1 MKRLGR
7 RHAPA
12 WSPVLAAIAS
22 AVALAA
28 CAGPIIPPSA
38 PASGATGSDAAAV
51 DAPPNI
57 ISANQD
63 GIAVTIALD
72 RSVVEPGQSVL
83 MTATV
88 RNDRPIPTIVGFTE
102 CGAPATISGDVA
114 VPWDP
119 TGRKWDGVPG
129 EFKRFALEQGLAAGG
144 VPDDR
149 PVTIY
154 ARGEPCE
161 VGEPEIRLGPGASS
175 TALVTWTAQIVEDVP
190 ALPGDVPITVGVSYD
205 RPDPLPAPVCNPLC
219 GLRVIPW
226 KSLAANGVI
235 RVAGAPPPILTAG
248 QAVDALLADARFAD
262 ASVGDVERLEPL
274 PPEHADRRR
283 DRAARPDVGDRPVPR
298 EGRAADVGDRLRRR
312 IRRQRQERRLLQRPV
327 RPVRATIRR

>member
-7 RHAPA
+7 RHTSG
-12 WSPVLAAIAS
+12 WRPVPAAIGIAI
-22 AVALAA
+22 AVAA
-28 CAGPIIPPSA
+28 CAGPNIPPSA
-38 PASGATGSDAAAV
+38 RASGANPSATAVV
-51 DAPPNI
+51 DAPPTI
-57 ISANQD
+57 ISASQD
-63 GIAVTIALD
+63 GIAVTVALD

-88 RNDRPIPTIVGFTE
+88 RNDRPIPTIVGLSD

-129 EFKRFALEQGLAAGG
+129 DFKRFALEQGLAGGG
-144 VPDDR
+144 VPADR

-190 ALPGDVPITVGVSYD
+190 ALPGDVPISVGVSYD
-205 RPDPLPAPVCNPLC
+205 RPDPLPAPVCNPIC
-219 GLRVIPW
+219 GLRDIPW
-226 KSLAANGVI
+226 KSIAANGVI

-248 QAVDALLADARFAD
+248 QALDALLADPRFA
-262 ASVGDVERLEPL
+262 AWL
-274 PPEHADRRR
+274 PTLPSATWSGSNLFLQNMRTGGGIVPPGPMWEIDLFREK
-283 DRAARPDVGDRPVPR
+283 GVPR
-298 EGRAADVGDRLRRR
+298 TWAIGFVGAFDGSVRNVAFCNDPCDR
-312 IRRQRQERRLLQRPV
+312 
-327 RPVRATIRR
+327 